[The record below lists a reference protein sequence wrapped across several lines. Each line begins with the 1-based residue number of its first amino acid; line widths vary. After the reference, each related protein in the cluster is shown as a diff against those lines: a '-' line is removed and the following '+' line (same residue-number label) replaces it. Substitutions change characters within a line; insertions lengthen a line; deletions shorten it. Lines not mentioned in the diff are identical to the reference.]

1 MFRIKGFW
9 NIKKLL
15 VTTENYELQ
24 KYSEFRC
31 EKPRNDN
38 FKIDCGN
45 YALFFPSNDN
55 YDHSVLNFPCHVTTS
70 IFFLDMNF
78 YL

>member
-24 KYSEFRC
+24 KILWIQMSE
-31 EKPRNDN
+31 
-38 FKIDCGN
+38 
-45 YALFFPSNDN
+45 
-55 YDHSVLNFPCHVTTS
+55 TS
-70 IFFLDMNF
+70 
-78 YL
+78 